1 MSAFTQCFY
10 CTCTSQWYVQT
21 YGIEKKNA
29 GGRQPDVLQQVTVQ
43 IQSNAECTKNYGK
56 DAPGGIVD
64 HMICA
69 AYPGKDSCSVRMIH
83 YYQDCTT
90 SYNN

>member
-1 MSAFTQCFY
+1 LLR
-10 CTCTSQWYVQT
+10 WYS
-21 YGIEKKNA
+21 NP

-43 IQSNAECTKNYGK
+43 IQSNAECKKNYGK

-69 AYPGKDSCSVRMIH
+69 AYPGKDSCSVRKIN
-83 YYQDCTT
+83 YFAIKGLRLFFI
-90 SYNN
+90 SR